1 MRIFDNYDSVIFLD
15 TETTGLDSVNDRIIE
30 LAAIC
35 IPKKDALADEIHF
48 DAFIK
53 QSEPLPILIVELTG
67 ITDEMLK
74 TGISEIEALKEFGSF
89 IKSRTLLIAYNAQF
103 DLKFL
108 AYAIFRNKDALPG
121 LMTAFNNCD
130 YLDPLTIYR
139 DRHEYPHKLCDAIEM
154 YNLSDMVKNSHR
166 AIDDCLALQ
175 AILRKEKLEK
185 DDIDKYIN
193 IFGFNK
199 KYGCDKERF
208 KKVTYMEQGY
218 EPTVPLYEQI

>member
-15 TETTGLDSVNDRIIE
+15 TETTGLNSINDRIIE

-53 QSEPLPILIVELTG
+53 QSEPLPTSIVELTG
-67 ITDEMLK
+67 ITDEILQN
-74 TGISEIEALKEFGSF
+74 GISEVEALKEFGSF

-108 AYAIFRNKDALPG
+108 AHAIYRNKDVLLG

-139 DRHEYPHKLCDAIEM
+139 DRHAFPHKLCDAIEM
-154 YNLSDMVKNSHR
+154 YSLSDMVKNSHR

-175 AILRKEKLEK
+175 KVLGEERKEK
-185 DDIDKYIN
+185 DDIEKYIN
-193 IFGFNK
+193 LFGFNP
-199 KYGCDKERF
+199 KYGRDKEQF
-208 KKVTYMEQGY
+208 KKVTYKEQGNK
-218 EPTVPLYEQI
+218 PTVPLYEQF